1 MVRVHW
7 LAVPLLTLAACNA
20 PEGASGNAT
29 APEAAATGSA
39 DADAGSADAGGVTRE
54 VAEPEAPAFTP
65 MAAATPIQTQA
76 GPDGSQ
82 LDLLTVKVTGDILT
96 VTVRCSSADKV
107 NTESINLE
115 GVSVIDDATAQR
127 IGVLKDN
134 DGKWLASAVSGNS
147 SMVSCEQKPGVF
159 WAKFPAPPAT
169 SKTVSINLPAAAP
182 FDGVPVTR

>member
-1 MVRVHW
+1 MIRTTGWVATTGA
-7 LAVPLLTLAACNA
+7 LMMLAACNA
-20 PEGASGNAT
+20 PEGTETNAA
-29 APEAAATGSA
+29 APEAAATQSA
-39 DADAGSADAGGVTRE
+39 EAGGVTRE

-65 MAAATPIQTQA
+65 MAAATPIQTQP

-96 VTVRCSSADKV
+96 VSLRCSSADTV
-107 NTESINLE
+107 NTESFDLDD
-115 GVSVIDDATAQR
+115 VSVIDDATAQR
-127 IGVLKDN
+127 IAVLKDN
-134 DGKWLASAVSGNS
+134 DGKWLASAVSGDN

-169 SKTVSINLPAAAP
+169 SKTVSINLPGTAP